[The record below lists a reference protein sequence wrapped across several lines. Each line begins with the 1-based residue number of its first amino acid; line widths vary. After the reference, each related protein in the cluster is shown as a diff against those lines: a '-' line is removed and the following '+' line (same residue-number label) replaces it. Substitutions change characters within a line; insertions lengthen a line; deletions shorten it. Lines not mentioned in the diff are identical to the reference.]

1 MNIYITII
9 TIYIILTFTEWY
21 IHKNVMHKSD
31 CKIGEFINYLYYLV
45 HNEKHSKSHINHH
58 SIMDPDG
65 KILEEDSG
73 IYFNIYSSLFLIPI
87 SFIIYCIISRLINNK
102 HTYNEYIIIFIVFSL
117 LSISY
122 YKIWNIIHPKYHR
135 YNDTYNENN
144 IIENNFIYKYLE
156 KYHMIHHLN
165 KGDNK
170 CNFNIVVPGAD
181 FIMGTYKGCVSNK
194 EYYENNKNLSDNDK
208 KLYLKEL
215 NNEQLPYGISYCN

>member
-31 CKIGEFINYLYYLV
+31 CKIGGFLNYLYYLFY
-45 HNEKHSKSHINHH
+45 NEKHSTNHINHH
-58 SIMDPDG
+58 SIMDPNG
-65 KILEEDSG
+65 KIVEEDSG
-73 IYFNIYSSLFLIPI
+73 MYFHIYSSLFLIPTT
-87 SFIIYCIISRLINNK
+87 FIMYYIISRLINNK
-102 HTYNEYIIIFIVFSL
+102 HTYNEYIIILIV
-117 LSISY
+117 LSILSLSY

-135 YNDTYNENN
+135 YNDTYNENKF
-144 IIENNFIYKYLE
+144 IENNFIYKYLE

-181 FIMGTYKGCVSNK
+181 FIMGTYRGCVSNK
-194 EYYENNKNLSDNDK
+194 EYCENNKNLSDNDK

-215 NNEQLPYGISYCN
+215 SNEQLPYGISYCS